1 MYCTLS
7 RTQSDMSGIS
17 DWRKATLPLKP
28 LEQQTVANFK
38 VISCE
43 LISLS
48 IVLYNSLEKSERN
61 LLFDIFLLLDVFI
74 TFVST
79 FFRIIPSLQ
88 SFCRTSITGTSIE
101 VLEWDANVYLI
112 K

>member
-48 IVLYNSLEKSERN
+48 IVLYNSLEKVREICC
-61 LLFDIFLLLDVFI
+61 LIY
-74 TFVST
+74 
-79 FFRIIPSLQ
+79 FFCWTCL
-88 SFCRTSITGTSIE
+88 
-101 VLEWDANVYLI
+101 
-112 K
+112 